1 MEIILTETQYKKL
14 QSNKPPINLLRRF
27 DLIKS
32 TIPKVIKYYD
42 VDEYN
47 REDFIDEV
55 LHQLYDE
62 IDYYGIDSFI
72 DYVKPLFYDDIGKIY
87 DRKVGYRL
95 KRRK

>member
-1 MEIILTETQYKKL
+1 MKFIIRETQHKNLISKDIP
-14 QSNKPPINLLRRF
+14 SPLLRRF

-47 REDFIDEV
+47 RLDFIDEV
-55 LHQLYDE
+55 LHQVYDE
-62 IDYYGIDSFI
+62 IDYDDVNTFF
-72 DYVKPLFYDDIGKIY
+72 DYIKPLFYEEIGKIY
-87 DRKVGYRL
+87 DRKVSFRL